1 MRYARRTYAALLCGG
16 AFWCFLIV
24 LPAFLSTAGE
34 GGRTV
39 SRSIFTGFHLVCH
52 QLDDRSYHLLG
63 TPLAV
68 CSRCASIYFAF
79 LAGTIAYPFLRN
91 SGRNFG
97 HGTGKKL
104 RRPGIPDRWFIVIA
118 VLPMLLDVLLGASGF
133 HEVTNLSRTITGTWF
148 GFLLPALVIPGLTEG
163 VEEIMTKPPTLM
175 VPPEKGLED
184 A

>member
-16 AFWCFLIV
+16 AFWCLLIV
-24 LPAFLSTAGE
+24 LPAFLAAAGE
-34 GGRTV
+34 AGRTV

-63 TPLAV
+63 APLAV

-79 LAGTIAYPFLRN
+79 LAGTIAYPFLRGLFQ
-91 SGRNFG
+91 SFGR
-97 HGTGKKL
+97 KL
-104 RRPGIPDRWFIVIA
+104 RRPGVPDRWFIVVS
-118 VLPMLLDVLLGASGF
+118 VLPMLMDVLLGASGF

-163 VEEIMTKPPTLM
+163 VEEIMTKSPTLM
-175 VPPEKGLED
+175 LPPEKGLDD